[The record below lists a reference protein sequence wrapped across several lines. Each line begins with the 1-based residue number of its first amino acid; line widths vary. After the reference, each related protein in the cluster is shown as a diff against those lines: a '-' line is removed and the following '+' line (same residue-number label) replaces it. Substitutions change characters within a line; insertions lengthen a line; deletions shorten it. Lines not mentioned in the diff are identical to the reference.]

1 MITKSEKT
9 TKYIIE
15 TVAPIFNQK
24 GYSATSMSDLTAATG
39 LTKGAIYGNFK
50 NKEELAIKA
59 FYFSINQVLKGI
71 SIHQNKNKSPLKKLY
86 LITDFYKNY
95 YHFSKKIGGCPILNI
110 GVNEKNQNNKLHH
123 EVMLIINKTQLN
135 IAKLIDQGKENGL
148 INKNIDSINF
158 ARRLYSH
165 IQGAVFMTYTM
176 NDNNYL
182 YNAIEEM
189 NLIIKN
195 ELERL

>member
-1 MITKSEKT
+1 MISKSEKT

-24 GYSATSMSDLTAATG
+24 GYAVASMSDLTAATG

-59 FYFSINQVLKGI
+59 FKFSINQVLKNI
-71 SIHQNKNKSPLKKLY
+71 STHQNQNKSPLQKLY

-95 YHFSKKIGGCPILNI
+95 YDFSKKIGGCPILNA
-110 GVNEKNQNNKLHH
+110 GVNTKNQNKKLHH
-123 EVMLIINKTQLN
+123 EVMLVIDKTQSN
-135 IAKLIDQGKENGL
+135 IAKLIEQGKKYGD
-148 INKNIDSINF
+148 INKKIDSINF

-176 NDNNYL
+176 NDKIYL
-182 YNAIEEM
+182 YDAVEEM
-189 NLIIKN
+189 NLIIKK
-195 ELERL
+195 ELEKL